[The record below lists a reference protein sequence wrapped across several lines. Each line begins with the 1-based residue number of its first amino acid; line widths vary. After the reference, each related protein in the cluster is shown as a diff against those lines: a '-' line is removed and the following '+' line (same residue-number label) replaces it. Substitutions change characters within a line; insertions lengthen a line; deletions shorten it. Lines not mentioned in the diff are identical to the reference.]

1 MNNRV
6 VITGVGVFAASGN
19 TREGFWTSLLE
30 GLSGIGPVTLFD
42 CSDFQCRIA
51 GEVKDFDP
59 HDYIDPTLKPKRR
72 MSRAAQLAVASAHDA
87 IADAGLTVSDLQ
99 KRDNTPVVM
108 GVSTNAMDV
117 LERNPRPWTAVA
129 AIPHAVTSAVS
140 FGLGFQ
146 AQLSTVSNGCASGLD
161 ALCQATALIRE
172 GRSDLVLAGSSDA
185 ALAPY
190 TFKAFEASRKMSLRN
205 DSPEKACRPFDRDR
219 DGGVAAEGAA
229 ILVLEHVEHA
239 LARGARI
246 LAEVVSFG
254 TSADSP
260 ESREG
265 SGLER
270 AMRLAMA
277 NAGCGPREIDCI
289 NAHAPS
295 DPHMDRIEVELIKR
309 VFAERAYR
317 IPVTSVK
324 GNTGN
329 PMAVG
334 GVLQVVSAALSLYNQ
349 TVPPTANL
357 EAPDPKCDLDH
368 VPGQPRRT
376 HLQRALVN
384 AHGFGRGNTCLVL
397 DAFKQQERPYTSAG

>member
-19 TREGFWTSLLE
+19 SREGFWTSLLE
-30 GLSGIGPVTLFD
+30 GKSGVGPVTLFD

-51 GEVKDFDP
+51 GEVKDFDS
-59 HDYIDPTLKPKRR
+59 HDYIDSTLKPKRR
-72 MSRAAQLAVASAHDA
+72 MSRAAQLAVAAARDA
-87 IADAGLTVSDLQ
+87 IGDSGMTVADLRARES
-99 KRDNTPVVM
+99 TPVIM

-117 LERNPRPWTAVA
+117 LDRNPRPWTAVA
-129 AIPHAVTSAVS
+129 AIPHAVTSAIS

-161 ALCQATALIRE
+161 ALCQGTSAIRE

-205 DSPEKACRPFDRDR
+205 DAPERACRPFDRDR
-219 DGGVAAEGAA
+219 DGGVAAEGSA
-229 ILVLEHVEHA
+229 ILVLERLEHA
-239 LARGARI
+239 LARGATV
-246 LAEVVSFG
+246 LAEIISFG
-254 TSADSP
+254 SSADVP

-270 AMRLAMA
+270 AMRLSMA
-277 NAGCGPREIDCI
+277 NAGCGPQEIDCI

-295 DPHMDRIEVELIKR
+295 DTHMDRIEVELVKK
-309 VFAERAYR
+309 VFDDRAYR

-334 GVLQVVSAALSLYNQ
+334 GVLQVISTALSLHHQ

-357 EAPDPKCDLDH
+357 EIPDPKCDLDH
-368 VPGQPRRT
+368 VPGQPR
-376 HLQRALVN
+376 HLHLKRALVN
-384 AHGFGRGNTCLVL
+384 THGFGRGNTCMIL
-397 DAFKQQERPYTSAG
+397 DAFNE